1 MVLQS
6 ENIPTI
12 PSNVSLMAE
21 STTFAAQQL
30 QEYGLCNKTIKKM
43 DPCNCLVSNSTTVI
57 YDQKSCFVNDSGLKK
72 TTDVDLR
79 FGLWQGN
86 DFKLANKN

>member
-6 ENIPTI
+6 ENIPTV
-12 PSNVSLMAE
+12 PSNVSQMAE

-30 QEYGLCNKTIKKM
+30 QESRLRHKTIKNMNTCK
-43 DPCNCLVSNSTTVI
+43 CLVSNSTTVI
-57 YDQKSCFVNDSGLKK
+57 YSPKSCFVNDSGLKK
-72 TTDVDLR
+72 MTEIDLR

-86 DFKLANKN
+86 DFKN